1 MHERT
6 LEQDSLD
13 KFEQKTLATIAA
25 LLHLNAVSHGFWD
38 CETCDGRESIA
49 VSEVVAPTQTLTADP
64 DPFYVT
70 CPTCKGKRYHRNFGE
85 SIALIISE
93 YSEALEAA
101 RKPDLDNVCD
111 KCDGEGAVP
120 PADTCAKCGGTGEN
134 ICGSRVL
141 EELLDG
147 LIRGLE
153 TASKV
158 ADDLGLDL
166 GKAFAAKHRYNL
178 TRPHKHGK
186 EF

>member
-1 MHERT
+1 MNERT

-38 CETCDGRESIA
+38 CPHCFEGTVPVGEYNEPCA
-49 VSEVVAPTQTLTADP
+49 VCGGTNK
-64 DPFYVT
+64 Y
-70 CPTCKGKRYHRNFGE
+70 RNFGE
-85 SIALIISE
+85 SIALVISE

-101 RKPDLDNVCD
+101 RNSHLDELCD
-111 KCDGEGAVP
+111 KCDGGMAELVMSDCP
-120 PADTCAKCGGTGEN
+120 KCKGTGRN

-141 EELLDG
+141 EELVDG
-147 LIRGLE
+147 LIRGMEL
-153 TASKV
+153 AHKV
-158 ADDLGLDL
+158 AEDLGLDL

-178 TRPHKHGK
+178 TRPHKHNK